1 MILALMVEDQI
12 VLNLLILKGMLKD
25 VTSLSMHFY
34 DIEKGEIVDLV
45 GGINDIKMVLLERLV

>member
-1 MILALMVEDQI
+1 
-12 VLNLLILKGMLKD
+12 
-25 VTSLSMHFY
+25 MHFY

>member
-1 MILALMVEDQI
+1 
-12 VLNLLILKGMLKD
+12 MLKD

-45 GGINDIKMVLLERLV
+45 GGINDIKMVLLLV

>member
-1 MILALMVEDQI
+1 MILALMQVGPDSVKFTNIE
-12 VLNLLILKGMLKD
+12 GD
-25 VTSLSMHFY
+25 VKRRTSLSMHFY